1 MANQHKHKLRGVRGI
16 PDDLWKDVDIGA
28 KSIGADRSAV
38 TRQLWEAWLG
48 YPGAE
53 WPPAPKREEGGA
65 GE

>member
-1 MANQHKHKLRGVRGI
+1 MANQHKHKLRGVRNT
-16 PDDLWKDVDIGA
+16 PDELWDALDAGA
-28 KSIGADRSAV
+28 KSIGSDRSAV

-53 WPPAPKREEGGA
+53 WPPAPKQDA

>member
-1 MANQHKHKLRGVRGI
+1 MVNQHKHKLRGLRGI
-16 PDDLWKDVDIGA
+16 SDDLWEDVDVGA
-28 KSIGADRSAV
+28 KSIGEDRSAV

-53 WPPAPKREEGGA
+53 WPPPPKDPP